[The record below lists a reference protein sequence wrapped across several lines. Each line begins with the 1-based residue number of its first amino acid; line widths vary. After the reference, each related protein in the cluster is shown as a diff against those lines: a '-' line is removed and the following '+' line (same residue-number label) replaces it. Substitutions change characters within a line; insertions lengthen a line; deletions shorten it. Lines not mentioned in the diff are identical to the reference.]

1 MTRRAAIRAGL
12 STPAGDGGDTC
23 GWPRKWRW
31 AESRGVYEH
40 RCSLLYSKPQAD
52 VRGDVCTRP
61 LDRRPA
67 GSPSART
74 RTPARDAEPRLV
86 STSVCARTRRTA
98 DANRGRVSC
107 PRAACAPEAASA
119 RRAPSASGRT
129 PAHALQLH
137 LDSRTFASSS
147 ERGLPTRARFPAS
160 ASASELHASLGLRLP
175 RRATDLAP
183 ACHICN
189 SFVFCGRIT
198 GSGARR
204 PRRRRTA
211 Q

>member
-1 MTRRAAIRAGL
+1 MTRRAAIRVGL

-147 ERGLPTRARFPAS
+147 EREGSPDARALPSFCFCFGASRKPGASPSETRHRSRPC
-160 ASASELHASLGLRLP
+160 LP
-175 RRATDLAP
+175 YM
-183 ACHICN
+183 
-189 SFVFCGRIT
+189 
-198 GSGARR
+198 
-204 PRRRRTA
+204 
-211 Q
+211 